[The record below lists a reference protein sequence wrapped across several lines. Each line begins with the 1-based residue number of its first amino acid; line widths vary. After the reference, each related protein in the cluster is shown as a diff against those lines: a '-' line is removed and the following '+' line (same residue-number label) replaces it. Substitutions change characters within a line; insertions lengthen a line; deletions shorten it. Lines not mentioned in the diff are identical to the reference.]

1 MAKNN
6 DIKVVGRLGKDSRS
20 NDKGTFF
27 TLAVWNGK
35 DKPPLWFDVAYFHN
49 KTPLMI
55 PKGTEVTVIG
65 KFDTAEYEGKT
76 KLKIFADIV
85 GSNSKKDDDFLEE

>member
-6 DIKVVGRLGKDSRS
+6 EIKVIGRLGKDSRS

-35 DKPPLWFDVAYFHN
+35 DKPPLWFDVAYFH
-49 KTPLMI
+49 KTQLKI
-55 PKGTEVTVIG
+55 AKGTEVTVVG
-65 KFDTAEYEGKT
+65 KFDTSEYEGKT
-76 KLKIFADIV
+76 QLKIFADSV
-85 GSNSKKDDDFLEE
+85 TGKLDKDDDFLEE